1 MSIASRHVAPPH
13 FPRPPLPPLP
23 CPRSRSRTLPSTT
36 RSARART
43 ARSSSQKK
51 APPARSTPQRYAR
64 PSARHGGPPLLRQ
77 GGRGHLIYNDML
89 GVVAPSS
96 SPGQVLSKARIVKE
110 GKLKYVTTE
119 RNLLDR
125 CAHAGIIKLYFTF
138 QDPAALYLILEL
150 APHGELFD
158 VLRGGKVGSPRRRRR
173 RRRGSVW
180 SIRAVIADTLSLCDV
195 HRQCR
200 SRRPSTVRSRLS
212 TWCSTWTPRASS
224 TATSSRRT
232 CCLPRTAI

>member
-1 MSIASRHVAPPH
+1 
-13 FPRPPLPPLP
+13 
-23 CPRSRSRTLPSTT
+23 
-36 RSARART
+36 
-43 ARSSSQKK
+43 
-51 APPARSTPQRYAR
+51 
-64 PSARHGGPPLLRQ
+64 
-77 GGRGHLIYNDML
+77 ML

-158 VLRGGKVGSPRRRRR
+158 VLRGGKVGSPGRRRRR
-173 RRRGSVW
+173 RRRGKGVEY
-180 SIRAVIADTLSLCDV
+180 
-195 HRQCR
+195 
-200 SRRPSTVRSRLS
+200 SRRHR
-212 TWCSTWTPRASS
+212 
-224 TATSSRRT
+224 
-232 CCLPRTAI
+232 